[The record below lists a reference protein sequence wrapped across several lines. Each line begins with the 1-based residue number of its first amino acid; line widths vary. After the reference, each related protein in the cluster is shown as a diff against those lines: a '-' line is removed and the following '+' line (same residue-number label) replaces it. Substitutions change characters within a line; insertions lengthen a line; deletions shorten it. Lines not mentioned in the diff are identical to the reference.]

1 MIPNEDMLIKQQIC
15 KALLITLL
23 HRTYKESGY
32 TNFVGL
38 FGLGNIN
45 YKDKIYYG
53 LYLVSHHSKYI
64 GALKTNIRYLI
75 NNGHSQEERDKQID
89 SILNELKQLM
99 IDWTLNININYIG
112 VYHPLE
118 FIYQSDLH
126 SIKIGPPEIRSEN
139 PTKYVKN
146 VRTTS
151 EILTFFSS
159 TFHHSGITCW
169 DDLECIN
176 THYPLKK
183 FCCDLLDGNE
193 ITDDKILVNVDDC
206 EEYDYIN
213 KGVDIELHKYS

>member
-1 MIPNEDMLIKQQIC
+1 MNDREINIETHGEHSPGVVYGDYKFTQNVIHQYNDSRRKHWKKLDTAFFMIPNEDMLIKQQIC

-53 LYLVSHHSKYI
+53 HYLVSHHSKYI

-89 SILNELKQLM
+89 SILNELKLLM
-99 IDWTLNININYIG
+99 IDWTLNVNINYIG

-118 FIYQSDLH
+118 FIYQPDLQ

-151 EILTFFSS
+151 EFLTFFSS
-159 TFHHSGITCW
+159 TFHHSGITHQS
-169 DDLECIN
+169 DL
-176 THYPLKK
+176 
-183 FCCDLLDGNE
+183 
-193 ITDDKILVNVDDC
+193 
-206 EEYDYIN
+206 
-213 KGVDIELHKYS
+213 